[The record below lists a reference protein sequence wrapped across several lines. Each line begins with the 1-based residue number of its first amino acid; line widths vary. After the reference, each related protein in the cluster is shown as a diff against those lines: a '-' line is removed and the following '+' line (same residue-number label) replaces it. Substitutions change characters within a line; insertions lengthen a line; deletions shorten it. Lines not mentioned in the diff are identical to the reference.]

1 MNQRSP
7 FLALLLGILITACSA
22 SPEAARPPEI
32 AYGQDV
38 CDACGM
44 IISEARFAAAVA
56 LESGEALSF
65 DDAGEM
71 FGYVSQHPDLEIRA
85 WFVHDYTTE
94 SWLNAAE
101 ASFVSHPSVRTP
113 MASGVVAF
121 ADRAEAEAFAAEH
134 GVVILTF
141 QELVT
146 SASMPMK

>member
-1 MNQRSP
+1 MNHRSLL
-7 FLALLLGILITACSA
+7 LALPLVALLTACSA
-22 SPEAARPPEI
+22 SPEAPQPPEI

-56 LESGEALSF
+56 LESGEALIF

-71 FGYVSQHPDLEIRA
+71 FGYVSQHPELEIRA

-101 ASFVSHPSVRTP
+101 AFFVVHPSVRTP

-121 ADRAEAEAFAAEH
+121 ADPSAAEAFAAEH
-134 GVVILTF
+134 GTVVLAF
-141 QELVT
+141 QDVAA
-146 SASMPMK
+146 SASMPMH